1 MKGCL
6 AVVGGIV
13 VIGIIVIVGG
23 GVWFGT
29 KMAKF
34 SKEIEAAFAQLDS
47 TNQDFPF
54 AKPATSQL
62 DPGRLDTVLA
72 IRSRVA
78 QGSRA
83 VMQQFEQIE
92 RSGDVS
98 EAFDAMKDMFAEMKT
113 VPQNLETELR
123 AARISYDEFV
133 WTVDTAYGTVF
144 AAADQGNPQAVEAA
158 KQIESMIVDATMPG
172 AKSEEK
178 FASFRNRAKASLIAL
193 DPATLDIVLARKEQL
208 AGDKAYTMFDFFL
221 SGRGEDIKIQEK

>member
-13 VIGIIVIVGG
+13 VLGIIVVIGG

-34 SKEIEAAFAQLDS
+34 GEEMEAAFAQLDV
-47 TNQDFPF
+47 TNKDFPF

-62 DPGRLDTVLA
+62 EAGKLDTVLA

-78 QGSRA
+78 QGSRQ
-83 VMQQFEQIE
+83 VMQKFEEIE
-92 RSGDVS
+92 KSGDVS
-98 EAFDAMKDMFAEMKT
+98 DAFDAMKDMFAEMKT

-133 WTVDTAYGTVF
+133 WTVDTAYGSIF
-144 AAADQGNPQAVEAA
+144 AAADQGHPQAVEAA
-158 KQIESMIVDATMPG
+158 KQIEAMIVDAKMPG

-178 FASFRNRAKASLIAL
+178 FATFRNRAKASLVAL
-193 DPATLDIVLARKEQL
+193 DPATLDLVLARKDQL
-208 AGDKAYTMFDFFL
+208 TGDKSFTMFDFFM
-221 SGRGEDIKIQEK
+221 SGRGEDMQIQAK